1 MNGTNPAASR
11 DERSFDFRGPFSVWK
26 LHTQMG
32 KRKSIFYTAK
42 TAERCFMPGGYVPA
56 RQRSDVF
63 LSLMWLMGVLEGGTK
78 SDRPSLRIL
87 FAEKI
92 EAE

>member
-1 MNGTNPAASR
+1 
-11 DERSFDFRGPFSVWK
+11 
-26 LHTQMG
+26 
-32 KRKSIFYTAK
+32 
-42 TAERCFMPGGYVPA
+42 MPGGYVPA